1 MIEFDGVRSTA
12 LGVFVEHYPPRPIPK
27 RKHEKFSVPGRNGD
41 VIVYED
47 AWENIVQPYDIYLS
61 AEKPGLPLVAAKA
74 ARWLFADGYKPLADE
89 YDRDTFR
96 LAQFLGSVDLENTLN
111 EFGRARIEFDCQP
124 QRFLKSGYAAR
135 SMAQGQV
142 LRNPTGYT
150 AKPVITVYG
159 RGSGT
164 LTIGGRTLTISVITD
179 GMTLDCAEEEA
190 YFYSS
195 AVFNL
200 NTAVTGDYP
209 RLGAGDSAVN
219 WTGGITAISLAPRWY
234 EL

>member
-12 LGVFVEHYPPRPIPK
+12 LGVFVEKYPPRPIPK

-61 AEKPGLPLVAAKA
+61 AEKPGLPLVAAKVT
-74 ARWLFADGYKPLADE
+74 RWLMTDGYRRLEDE

-96 LAQFLGSVDLENTLN
+96 LAAFLGPVDLENTLN
-111 EFGRARIEFDCQP
+111 EFGRARIEFDCLP
-124 QRFLKSGYAAR
+124 QRFLKSGAR
-135 SMAQGQV
+135 AISATKGMTLQ
-142 LRNPTGYT
+142 NPTGHT
-150 AKPVITVYG
+150 ACPMLSVYG
-159 RGSGT
+159 SGSGT
-164 LTIGGRTLTISVITD
+164 ITIGDYSLSLSVITN

-190 YFYSS
+190 YFYSGS
-195 AVFNL
+195 VLNL
-200 NTAVTGDYP
+200 NTVVSGAYPKLPAGGSRVTW
-209 RLGAGDSAVN
+209 A
-219 WTGGITAISLAPRWY
+219 GGITSLEITPRWY